1 MLKKRQEIKWT
12 LDSEVIVNHIKYDRD
27 SVWYSTRGHFR
38 IRSMDY
44 LYLISVLKVVTK
56 FLSGHSISNE
66 EQIQAIQKNHVT
78 VNLMHILKTE
88 VYYRNLINKQ
98 NE

>member
-12 LDSEVIVNHIKYDRD
+12 LDSEVIVDHIRHGRD
-27 SVWYSTRGHFR
+27 MLWYSKRGHFR

-56 FLSGHSISNE
+56 YLSGHSISNE
-66 EQIQAIQKNHVT
+66 EQIQAIQINKVT
-78 VNLMHILKTE
+78 LNLMHILKRE